1 MIQNLRRDLESL
13 RDEGCR
19 YALLG
24 IEEDIGARANCGRGG
39 GAGAW
44 SAFLPSLCN
53 MQDNNTLRGS
63 SIALLGS
70 VVLPADLTG
79 GMATNAGI
87 GGENLPRLRELVAQL
102 DDCVEAVAAEV
113 LKCSGLE
120 LITVG
125 GGHNNCLP
133 LLRAASAAAGGRA
146 VSVANLD
153 PHSDLRD
160 TGEGRHS
167 GNGFSTA
174 LEEGCLGRYYLCV
187 AQMQTKRIFTV
198 LALRARMRPQSH
210 CCEPM
215 HTRILSR
222 SLLSNLNGWVAL
234 V

>member
-1 MIQNLRRDLESL
+1 MLFSWLRNCYEIIMRQNFRRDLETL

-19 YALLG
+19 YVLLG

-44 SAFLPSLCN
+44 SAFLPALCN
-53 MQDNNTLRGS
+53 MQDNSTLRGS

-79 GMATNAGI
+79 GLATNAGI
-87 GGENLPRLRELVAQL
+87 GGDDLPQSRELVAEL
-102 DDCVEAVAAEV
+102 DGCVEAVATEV

-133 LLRAASAAAGGRA
+133 LLRAASAAAGGHA
-146 VSVANLD
+146 VSAANLD

-160 TGEGRHS
+160 TTEGRHS

-174 LEEGCLGRYYLCV
+174 LEEGSLGRYYLYV
-187 AQMQTKRIFTV
+187 
-198 LALRARMRPQSH
+198 
-210 CCEPM
+210 
-215 HTRILSR
+215 
-222 SLLSNLNGWVAL
+222 G
-234 V
+234 